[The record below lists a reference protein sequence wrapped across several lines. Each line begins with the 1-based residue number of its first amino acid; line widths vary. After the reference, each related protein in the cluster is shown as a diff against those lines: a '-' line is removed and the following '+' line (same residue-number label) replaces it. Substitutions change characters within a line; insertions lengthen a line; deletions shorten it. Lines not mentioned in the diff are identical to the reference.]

1 MLTAATHLGILLY
14 SLTRDFVFPPKEQKL
29 FLNKSFFPN
38 DTELYALC
46 LLAGFDRCS
55 KQQSVGQALCAL
67 TLLTTEPQT
76 NSIQEKEKLSSC
88 QQQNKPMHTCSKEKA
103 ICTLCPKP
111 TWANESHK
119 KERKKERSAMLQS
132 CCSLHMA
139 TCQPADKQ
147 PPLLCESL
155 LSGCATHGANCEQL
169 PALLC
174 LQPHAA
180 LGKMLSSTAGTEM
193 WLFHCLK

>member
-1 MLTAATHLGILLY
+1 MLTGATHLGILLY

-76 NSIQEKEKLSSC
+76 NPIQEKEKLSSC

-111 TWANESHK
+111 TQANESHK
-119 KERKKERSAMLQS
+119 KERKKDLPCCKAAAVCTWLHASQLISNHLCFVRAFSRDVQPMVQTASS
-132 CCSLHMA
+132 CQHCFACS
-139 TCQPADKQ
+139 PV
-147 PPLLCESL
+147 
-155 LSGCATHGANCEQL
+155 QL
-169 PALLC
+169 WGRC
-174 LQPHAA
+174 SAA
-180 LGKMLSSTAGTEM
+180 LQAQKCGSSTA
-193 WLFHCLK
+193 